1 MDEKR
6 LANLLSQPSG
16 EAIDLLSPDAA
27 ATLTSR
33 GAGFSHAVSPVSSF
47 QKYTAEGAYA
57 NDQRRIEYTMFNKV
71 EQGSKV
77 SGVRSCAKGFHPA
90 QVQHSKVKFR
100 CTPTSQRVIHTIA
113 RCRIRQFGPVT
124 GRCHRQATFPPGN

>member
-27 ATLTSR
+27 AALTSR

-57 NDQRRIEYTMFNKV
+57 NDQRRIEYTIFNRV

-77 SGVRSCAKGFHPA
+77 SGVRKVAQKGFI
-90 QVQHSKVKFR
+90 QHRFSTVG
-100 CTPTSQRVIHTIA
+100 SDLGVLQRLNV
-113 RCRIRQFGPVT
+113 
-124 GRCHRQATFPPGN
+124 